1 MTEHRWEEIKALFHQ
16 AASRPADARAAYLE
30 QVCAGN
36 EALRAEV
43 ESLLAADSDAESAI
57 QVPAAVGR
65 ALGDL
70 WSSADIRGADV
81 SALRPGAHVGP
92 YNIIAPLGG
101 GGMGEVYKA
110 RDARLGRDV
119 AIKVLPA
126 GYAVDPDRVRRFEQE
141 ARAAGGLNHSG
152 ILTIHDIGSYDGAPY
167 IVSELLEGDT
177 LRTVL
182 GGATLPVQTIVAYA
196 AQIADA
202 LTAAH
207 AKGIV
212 HRDIKPSNI
221 FVTDRGQAK
230 ILDFGV
236 AKLTA
241 HAEPVVPVSVA
252 DVVPSENTLTR
263 PGVAV
268 GTVAYMSPEQ
278 ARGESIDARSDLFS
292 LGAVVYEMATGQRA
306 FPKAL
311 DWTSPPGTS
320 AVNRELYRIVLKSV
334 AVDRNARYQTASELS
349 ADLKRLQTRLR
360 PDKRSRRLW
369 LAGGLAIAAVL
380 ALTFVAQRE
389 QTTLQAVEL
398 TRVTSDSGLTVY
410 PALSRDGEMLAYAS
424 DRAGGI
430 LNIWLQQV
438 GTGEP
443 VRVTNG
449 PADDTEPSFSPD
461 GARIAF
467 RSERDAGGVY
477 TVPTSGGVTRRIA
490 DGGRRPRF
498 SPDGQWIVYWI
509 GERHLFARNAVYI
522 VRSTGG
528 EPRRL
533 ASTFFSAD
541 DPLWSADG
549 RHILFLGAETDKKPV
564 ADRYDWWVV
573 PIDGGPP
580 VPTGALALLRNKGV
594 FPVWREPADWVGDT
608 VLFAA
613 STAQYA
619 GILSTG
625 AVNQSSIWSVRLLR
639 DLWRV
644 QGDPQQLTVASGVE
658 AQPSMALADTSTGR
672 VALANTPGNME
683 IWTLPVRGNEGEV
696 TGEMKRLTTTV
707 VENTYPS
714 LSVDGNRLVF
724 ASDRHRNTD
733 IFALDLRTGTEIALT
748 TTDFNEFSPFLSADN
763 SNVLYYDYR
772 PDQKPSFTFWV
783 ASAAGGTPRKVCAD
797 CDGPLYGWSAN
808 AKRVVYGDLPTGKG
822 RVRVRYVDSGRDDVL
837 VEHPKYAI
845 RFPRVSPDERWIL
858 FQTVISQTQ
867 RQIFAAPLGGWRAAP
882 ESSWIPITNGRT
894 PDRNAVWSP
903 SGSLVYFLSER
914 DGFRCFWAQTL
925 DPTTKR
931 PRGEPFA
938 VQHFHEARRRFS
950 PDDFVGLTL
959 TVGPDK
965 IAFPMRER
973 TGNIWLA
980 TLETR

>member
-1 MTEHRWEEIKALFHQ
+1 MT
-16 AASRPADARAAYLE
+16 
-30 QVCAGN
+30 
-36 EALRAEV
+36 
-43 ESLLAADSDAESAI
+43 
-57 QVPAAVGR
+57 
-65 ALGDL
+65 
-70 WSSADIRGADV
+70 
-81 SALRPGAHVGP
+81 
-92 YNIIAPLGG
+92 
-101 GGMGEVYKA
+101 
-110 RDARLGRDV
+110 
-119 AIKVLPA
+119 
-126 GYAVDPDRVRRFEQE
+126 
-141 ARAAGGLNHSG
+141 
-152 ILTIHDIGSYDGAPY
+152 
-167 IVSELLEGDT
+167 
-177 LRTVL
+177 
-182 GGATLPVQTIVAYA
+182 
-196 AQIADA
+196 
-202 LTAAH
+202 
-207 AKGIV
+207 
-212 HRDIKPSNI
+212 
-221 FVTDRGQAK
+221 
-230 ILDFGV
+230 
-236 AKLTA
+236 
-241 HAEPVVPVSVA
+241 
-252 DVVPSENTLTR
+252 
-263 PGVAV
+263 
-268 GTVAYMSPEQ
+268 
-278 ARGESIDARSDLFS
+278 
-292 LGAVVYEMATGQRA
+292 
-306 FPKAL
+306 
-311 DWTSPPGTS
+311 
-320 AVNRELYRIVLKSV
+320 
-334 AVDRNARYQTASELS
+334 
-349 ADLKRLQTRLR
+349 
-360 PDKRSRRLW
+360 
-369 LAGGLAIAAVL
+369 
-380 ALTFVAQRE
+380 
-389 QTTLQAVEL
+389 
-398 TRVTSDSGLTVY
+398 
-410 PALSRDGEMLAYAS
+410 
-424 DRAGGI
+424 
-430 LNIWLQQV
+430 
-438 GTGEP
+438 
-443 VRVTNG
+443 
-449 PADDTEPSFSPD
+449 
-461 GARIAF
+461 
-467 RSERDAGGVY
+467 
-477 TVPTSGGVTRRIA
+477 
-490 DGGRRPRF
+490 
-498 SPDGQWIVYWI
+498 
-509 GERHLFARNAVYI
+509 
-522 VRSTGG
+522 
-528 EPRRL
+528 
-533 ASTFFSAD
+533 
-541 DPLWSADG
+541 
-549 RHILFLGAETDKKPV
+549 KKPV

-594 FPVWREPADWVGDT
+594 FPVWREPADWLGDT

-625 AVNQSSIWSVRLLR
+625 AVNQSSIWSVRLER
-639 DLWRV
+639 DPWRV
-644 QGDPQQLTVASGVE
+644 QGDPQQLTVASAVE
-658 AQPSMALADTSTGR
+658 AQPSMALADTSTGL

-733 IFALDLRTGTEIALT
+733 IFALDLRTGTETALT

-903 SGSLVYFLSER
+903 NGSLVYFLSER

-931 PRGEPFA
+931 PRGEPLA